1 MTTGHGRLGRCRG
14 TGGPTGPSGHRQA
27 QRATLREGLRHMD
40 DIFGEIFEEAVEEVV
55 EETAEAVG
63 GEFAESIV
71 EGFFD

>member
-1 MTTGHGRLGRCRG
+1 
-14 TGGPTGPSGHRQA
+14 
-27 QRATLREGLRHMD
+27 MD